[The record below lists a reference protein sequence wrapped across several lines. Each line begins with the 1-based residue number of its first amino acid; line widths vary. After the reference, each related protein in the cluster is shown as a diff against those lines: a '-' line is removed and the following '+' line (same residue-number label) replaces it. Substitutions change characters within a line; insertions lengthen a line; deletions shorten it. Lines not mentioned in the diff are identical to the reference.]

1 MKKHIWKKSF
11 SISFV
16 FHFIVVIT
24 IGAMVAGFHQEI
36 QRPKEELITV
46 NLADTPEQIAKAQEK
61 SSFNSFSK
69 DIENI
74 FKHNSDNDNQN
85 IENKNN
91 EVNEN
96 KDIKQINNVENKQ
109 IEKDE
114 ISAEDGILPASNN
127 ITNTISEDDTQAIS
141 GGIGQGDGE
150 NFSGSENKNSGSGS
164 GSGST
169 AEGMVGG
176 DSERANGRANVT
188 EDRYSVAS
196 RFAQAVENHKS
207 YPYAAVRLNQQGT
220 VIINVTI
227 DAKGNLISAGVVS
240 SVNGNLDKAALNAV
254 YNACPFSHGLGES
267 ISMNVPVNFYLN

>member
-36 QRPKEELITV
+36 QRPELITV

-85 IENKNN
+85 IATKKN

-127 ITNTISEDDTQAIS
+127 MTNTISEDDTQAIS
-141 GGIGQGDGE
+141 GGIGQEDGE
-150 NFSGSENKNSGSGS
+150 DFSGSENKNSGSGS
-164 GSGST
+164 GGT
-169 AEGMVGG
+169 AEGMAGG
-176 DSERANGRANVT
+176 DNERASGGANVT

-227 DAKGNLISAGVVS
+227 DASGNLISAGVVS

>member
-11 SISFV
+11 LISFV

-61 SSFNSFSK
+61 SSFNSFSR

-96 KDIKQINNVENKQ
+96 KDIKQINNVENEQ

-114 ISAEDGILPASNN
+114 ISAEDGILPASSNM
-127 ITNTISEDDTQAIS
+127 TNTISEDDTQAIS
-141 GGIGQGDGE
+141 GGIGQGD
-150 NFSGSENKNSGSGS
+150 SGSENKNSGSGS
-164 GSGST
+164 GGT
-169 AEGMVGG
+169 AEGMASSDNGKA
-176 DSERANGRANVT
+176 SGRANVT

-227 DAKGNLISAGVVS
+227 DASGNLISAGVVS

-254 YNACPFSHGLGES
+254 YSACPFSHGLGES

>member
-24 IGAMVAGFHQEI
+24 IGVMVAGFHQEI
-36 QRPKEELITV
+36 QRPELITV

-85 IENKNN
+85 IATKKN

-127 ITNTISEDDTQAIS
+127 MTNTISEDDTQAIS

-164 GSGST
+164 GGT
-169 AEGMVGG
+169 IEGMAGG
-176 DSERANGRANVT
+176 DNEKANGRANVT

-227 DAKGNLISAGVVS
+227 DASGNLISAGVIS

-254 YNACPFSHGLGES
+254 YSACPFGHSLGES

>member
-1 MKKHIWKKSF
+1 
-11 SISFV
+11 
-16 FHFIVVIT
+16 
-24 IGAMVAGFHQEI
+24 MVAGFHQEI

-46 NLADTPEQIAKAQEK
+46 NLADTPEQIAKVQEK
-61 SSFNSFSK
+61 SSFNSFSR

-85 IENKNN
+85 IRNKNN

-127 ITNTISEDDTQAIS
+127 ITNTISEDDTQVIS
-141 GGIGQGDGE
+141 DGIGQGDGE

-164 GSGST
+164 GGT
-169 AEGMVGG
+169 AEGMAGG
-176 DSERANGRANVT
+176 NNERASGGANVT

-227 DAKGNLISAGVVS
+227 DANGNLISAGVVS

-254 YNACPFSHGLGES
+254 YSACPFSHGLGES

>member
-61 SSFNSFSK
+61 SSFNSFSR

-127 ITNTISEDDTQAIS
+127 MTNTVSEDDTQAIS

-164 GSGST
+164 GGT
-169 AEGMVGG
+169 IEGMTGG
-176 DSERANGRANVT
+176 GANVT

-227 DAKGNLISAGVVS
+227 DASGNLISAGVVS

>member
-16 FHFIVVIT
+16 FHFVVVIT

-46 NLADTPEQIAKAQEK
+46 NLADTLEQIAKAQEK
-61 SSFNSFSK
+61 SSFNSFSR

-114 ISAEDGILPASNN
+114 ILPASNN
-127 ITNTISEDDTQAIS
+127 MTNTVSEDDTQAIS

-164 GSGST
+164 GGT
-169 AEGMVGG
+169 IEGMTGG
-176 DSERANGRANVT
+176 GANVT

-227 DAKGNLISAGVVS
+227 DASGNLISAGVVS

>member
-16 FHFIVVIT
+16 FHFVVVIT

-61 SSFNSFSK
+61 SSFNSFSR

-85 IENKNN
+85 IKNN

-127 ITNTISEDDTQAIS
+127 MTNTISEDDTQTIS

-150 NFSGSENKNSGSGS
+150 DFSGSENKDSGNG
-164 GSGST
+164 GT
-169 AEGMVGG
+169 AEGITGG
-176 DSERANGRANVT
+176 DNEKANGRANVT

-220 VIINVTI
+220 VIINVAI
-227 DAKGNLISAGVVS
+227 DASGNLISAGVVS

-254 YNACPFSHGLGES
+254 YSACPFSHGLGES

>member
-16 FHFIVVIT
+16 FHFVVVII

-61 SSFNSFSK
+61 SSFSR

-91 EVNEN
+91 EVNQN
-96 KDIKQINNVENKQ
+96 KNIKQINNVENKQ

-127 ITNTISEDDTQAIS
+127 MTNTISEDNTQAIS
-141 GGIGQGDGE
+141 GSIGQGDGE
-150 NFSGSENKNSGSGS
+150 DFSGSENKNSGSGS
-164 GSGST
+164 GGI
-169 AEGMVGG
+169 AEGMAGG
-176 DSERANGRANVT
+176 DNDGANGRANVT

-227 DAKGNLISAGVVS
+227 DASGNLISAGVVS

-254 YNACPFSHGLGES
+254 YSACPFSHGLGES
-267 ISMNVPVNFYLN
+267 ISMNIPVNFYLN

>member
-85 IENKNN
+85 TR
-91 EVNEN
+91 NEN

-114 ISAEDGILPASNN
+114 ISAENGILPASNN

-141 GGIGQGDGE
+141 DGIGQGDGE

-164 GSGST
+164 GGT
-169 AEGMVGG
+169 AEGMAGG
-176 DSERANGRANVT
+176 NNER
-188 EDRYSVAS
+188 AS

-227 DAKGNLISAGVVS
+227 DANGNLISAGVVS

-254 YNACPFSHGLGES
+254 YSACPFSHGLGES

>member
-114 ISAEDGILPASNN
+114 LNAEDGILPASNN
-127 ITNTISEDDTQAIS
+127 MTNTVSEDDTQAIS
-141 GGIGQGDGE
+141 GGIGQRDGE
-150 NFSGSENKNSGSGS
+150 DFSGSENKNSGSGS
-164 GSGST
+164 GGT
-169 AEGMVGG
+169 AEGMASSDNGKAGG
-176 DSERANGRANVT
+176 RVNVT

-227 DAKGNLISAGVVS
+227 DASGNLISAGVVS
-240 SVNGNLDKAALNAV
+240 SVNGNLDNAALNAV
-254 YNACPFSHGLGES
+254 YSACPFSHGLGES

>member
-46 NLADTPEQIAKAQEK
+46 NLADTLEQIAKAQEK
-61 SSFNSFSK
+61 SSFNSFSR

-74 FKHNSDNDNQN
+74 FKHNSDNNNQN
-85 IENKNN
+85 IRNENN

-127 ITNTISEDDTQAIS
+127 MTNTISEDDTQAIS

-150 NFSGSENKNSGSGS
+150 DFSGSENKNSGSGS

-227 DAKGNLISAGVVS
+227 DANGNLISAGVVS
-240 SVNGNLDKAALNAV
+240 SINGNLDKAALNAV

>member
-24 IGAMVAGFHQEI
+24 IGVMVAGFHQEI
-36 QRPKEELITV
+36 QRPELITV

-85 IENKNN
+85 IATKKN

-127 ITNTISEDDTQAIS
+127 MTNTISEDDTQAIS
-141 GGIGQGDGE
+141 GGIGQEDGE
-150 NFSGSENKNSGSGS
+150 DFSGSENKNSGSGS
-164 GSGST
+164 GGT
-169 AEGMVGG
+169 AEGMAGG
-176 DSERANGRANVT
+176 DNERASGRANVT

-207 YPYAAVRLNQQGT
+207 YPYASVRLNQQGT

-227 DAKGNLISAGVVS
+227 DASGNLISAGVVS

-254 YNACPFSHGLGES
+254 YSACPFGHSLGES

>member
-85 IENKNN
+85 I
-91 EVNEN
+91 
-96 KDIKQINNVENKQ
+96 KQINNVENKQ

-127 ITNTISEDDTQAIS
+127 MTNAISEDDTQAIS

-164 GSGST
+164 GGT
-169 AEGMVGG
+169 AEGITG
-176 DSERANGRANVT
+176 DDDGKAGGRANVT
-188 EDRYSVAS
+188 EDRYNVAS

-227 DAKGNLISAGVVS
+227 DASGNLISAGVVS

-254 YNACPFSHGLGES
+254 YSACPFSHGLGES

>member
-1 MKKHIWKKSF
+1 M
-11 SISFV
+11 
-16 FHFIVVIT
+16 
-24 IGAMVAGFHQEI
+24 
-36 QRPKEELITV
+36 
-46 NLADTPEQIAKAQEK
+46 
-61 SSFNSFSK
+61 
-69 DIENI
+69 
-74 FKHNSDNDNQN
+74 
-85 IENKNN
+85 
-91 EVNEN
+91 
-96 KDIKQINNVENKQ
+96 
-109 IEKDE
+109 
-114 ISAEDGILPASNN
+114 
-127 ITNTISEDDTQAIS
+127 TNAISEDDTQAIS

-164 GSGST
+164 GGT
-169 AEGMVGG
+169 AEGIIGG
-176 DSERANGRANVT
+176 DNGEAGGRANVT

-227 DAKGNLISAGVVS
+227 DASGNLISAGVVS

>member
-1 MKKHIWKKSF
+1 M
-11 SISFV
+11 
-16 FHFIVVIT
+16 
-24 IGAMVAGFHQEI
+24 
-36 QRPKEELITV
+36 ITV

-127 ITNTISEDDTQAIS
+127 MINTISENDTQAIS

-150 NFSGSENKNSGSGS
+150 NFSW
-164 GSGST
+164 
-169 AEGMVGG
+169 
-176 DSERANGRANVT
+176 
-188 EDRYSVAS
+188 
-196 RFAQAVENHKS
+196 
-207 YPYAAVRLNQQGT
+207 
-220 VIINVTI
+220 
-227 DAKGNLISAGVVS
+227 
-240 SVNGNLDKAALNAV
+240 
-254 YNACPFSHGLGES
+254 
-267 ISMNVPVNFYLN
+267 

>member
-36 QRPKEELITV
+36 QRPELITV

-61 SSFNSFSK
+61 TSFNSFSR

-85 IENKNN
+85 IATKKN

-96 KDIKQINNVENKQ
+96 KDIKQINNVGNKQ

-127 ITNTISEDDTQAIS
+127 MTNTISEDDTQAIS
-141 GGIGQGDGE
+141 GGIGQEDGE
-150 NFSGSENKNSGSGS
+150 DFSGSENKNSGSGS
-164 GSGST
+164 GGT
-169 AEGMVGG
+169 AEGMAGG
-176 DSERANGRANVT
+176 DNERASGGANVT

-227 DAKGNLISAGVVS
+227 DASGNLISAGVVS

-254 YNACPFSHGLGES
+254 YNACPFSHALGES

>member
-36 QRPKEELITV
+36 QIPKEELITV

-61 SSFNSFSK
+61 SSLGQFNQN
-69 DIENI
+69 IEKFFN
-74 FKHNSDNDNQN
+74 HNSDNDNQN
-85 IENKNN
+85 DESKNN
-91 EVNEN
+91 EVKQNE
-96 KDIKQINNVENKQ
+96 DIKQINNSENKQ
-109 IEKDE
+109 METNE
-114 ISAEDGILPASNN
+114 ISAEDGILPASHNM
-127 ITNTISEDDTQAIS
+127 TKTISENDTQAIS

-150 NFSGSENKNSGSGS
+150 NFSGSENKNGGSESGG
-164 GSGST
+164 T
-169 AEGMVGG
+169 AENMAGG
-176 DSERANGRANVT
+176 DNGKASNGANVT

-207 YPYAAVRLNQQGT
+207 YPYVAVRLNQQGT
-220 VIINVTI
+220 VIINVII
-227 DAKGNLISAGVVS
+227 DASGNLISASVVS

-254 YNACPFSHGLGES
+254 YSACPFSHGLGES
-267 ISMNVPVNFYLN
+267 ISMNVPINFYLN

>member
-46 NLADTPEQIAKAQEK
+46 NLADTPEQIAKVQEK
-61 SSFNSFSK
+61 SSFNSFSR

-85 IENKNN
+85 IRNKNN
-91 EVNEN
+91 EVNQN

-127 ITNTISEDDTQAIS
+127 MTNTVSEDDTQAIS

-164 GSGST
+164 T
-169 AEGMVGG
+169 AEGMAGS
-176 DSERANGRANVT
+176 DNERASGRANVT

>member
-46 NLADTPEQIAKAQEK
+46 NLADTPEQRAKAQEK
-61 SSFNSFSK
+61 SSFNSFSR

-74 FKHNSDNDNQN
+74 FKHNTDNDNQN
-85 IENKNN
+85 IKNKNN
-91 EVNEN
+91 EVNQN

-114 ISAEDGILPASNN
+114 ISAENGILPASNN

-141 GGIGQGDGE
+141 DGIGQE
-150 NFSGSENKNSGSGS
+150 
-164 GSGST
+164 
-169 AEGMVGG
+169 MV
-176 DSERANGRANVT
+176 RIFL
-188 EDRYSVAS
+188 VAKIKTV
-196 RFAQAVENHKS
+196 AVEVV
-207 YPYAAVRLNQQGT
+207 AQQKAWL
-220 VIINVTI
+220 VAIMKELVAEQMLQKI
-227 DAKGNLISAGVVS
+227 DIV
-240 SVNGNLDKAALNAV
+240 
-254 YNACPFSHGLGES
+254 
-267 ISMNVPVNFYLN
+267 

>member
-85 IENKNN
+85 IENK
-91 EVNEN
+91 
-96 KDIKQINNVENKQ
+96 DIKQINNVENKQ

-127 ITNTISEDDTQAIS
+127 MTNAISEDDTQAIS

-164 GSGST
+164 GGT
-169 AEGMVGG
+169 AEGITG
-176 DSERANGRANVT
+176 DDNGRASGGANVT

-227 DAKGNLISAGVVS
+227 DASGNLISAGVVS

-254 YNACPFSHGLGES
+254 YSACPFSHGLGES

>member
-24 IGAMVAGFHQEI
+24 IGVMVAGFHQEI
-36 QRPKEELITV
+36 QRPELITV

-85 IENKNN
+85 IATKKN

-127 ITNTISEDDTQAIS
+127 MTNTISEDNTQAIS
-141 GGIGQGDGE
+141 GGIGQEDGE
-150 NFSGSENKNSGSGS
+150 DFSGSENKNSGSGS
-164 GSGST
+164 GGT
-169 AEGMVGG
+169 AEGMAGG
-176 DSERANGRANVT
+176 DNEKANGRANVT

-207 YPYAAVRLNQQGT
+207 YPYASVRLNQQGT

-227 DAKGNLISAGVVS
+227 DASGNLISAGVVS

-254 YNACPFSHGLGES
+254 YSACPFGHSLGES

>member
-85 IENKNN
+85 IENK
-91 EVNEN
+91 
-96 KDIKQINNVENKQ
+96 DIKQINNVENKQ

-127 ITNTISEDDTQAIS
+127 MTNAISEDDTQAIS

-164 GSGST
+164 GGT
-169 AEGMVGG
+169 AEGITG
-176 DSERANGRANVT
+176 DDNGKAGGRANVT

-227 DAKGNLISAGVVS
+227 DASGNLISAGVVS

-254 YNACPFSHGLGES
+254 YSACPFSHGLGES

>member
-61 SSFNSFSK
+61 SSFSR

-85 IENKNN
+85 TENENN
-91 EVNEN
+91 EVNKN

-114 ISAEDGILPASNN
+114 INAEDGILPASNN

-164 GSGST
+164 GGT
-169 AEGMVGG
+169 AEGMTGG
-176 DSERANGRANVT
+176 DNEKANGRANVT

-207 YPYAAVRLNQQGT
+207 YPYASVRLNQQGT

-227 DAKGNLISAGVVS
+227 DASGNLISAGVVS

-254 YNACPFSHGLGES
+254 YSACPFGHSLGES

>member
-85 IENKNN
+85 TR
-91 EVNEN
+91 NEN

-114 ISAEDGILPASNN
+114 ISAENGILPASNN

-141 GGIGQGDGE
+141 GGIGQEDGE
-150 NFSGSENKNSGSGS
+150 DFSGSENKNSGSGS
-164 GSGST
+164 GGT
-169 AEGMVGG
+169 AEGMAGG
-176 DSERANGRANVT
+176 DNERASGRANVT

-227 DAKGNLISAGVVS
+227 DASGNLISAGVVS

>member
-46 NLADTPEQIAKAQEK
+46 NLADTPEQIAKAK
-61 SSFNSFSK
+61 SSFNLFSK

-85 IENKNN
+85 IATKNN

-114 ISAEDGILPASNN
+114 INAEDGILPASNN

-164 GSGST
+164 GGT
-169 AEGMVGG
+169 AEGMAGG
-176 DSERANGRANVT
+176 NNERASGGANVT

-227 DAKGNLISAGVVS
+227 DANGNLISAGVVS

>member
-1 MKKHIWKKSF
+1 
-11 SISFV
+11 
-16 FHFIVVIT
+16 
-24 IGAMVAGFHQEI
+24 MVAGFHQEI

-85 IENKNN
+85 TR
-91 EVNEN
+91 NEN

-114 ISAEDGILPASNN
+114 ISAENGILPASNN

-141 GGIGQGDGE
+141 DGIGQGDGE
-150 NFSGSENKNSGSGS
+150 NFSGSENENSGSGS
-164 GSGST
+164 GST
-169 AEGMVGG
+169 IKGMAGG
-176 DSERANGRANVT
+176 DNERASGRANVT

-227 DAKGNLISAGVVS
+227 DASGNLINAGVVS

>member
-85 IENKNN
+85 IATKKN

-114 ISAEDGILPASNN
+114 INAEDGILPASNN
-127 ITNTISEDDTQAIS
+127 MTNTISEDDTQAIS
-141 GGIGQGDGE
+141 GGIGQEDGE
-150 NFSGSENKNSGSGS
+150 DFSGSENKNSGSGS
-164 GSGST
+164 GGT
-169 AEGMVGG
+169 AEGMAGG
-176 DSERANGRANVT
+176 DNERASGGANVT

-227 DAKGNLISAGVVS
+227 DASGNLISAGVVS

-254 YNACPFSHGLGES
+254 YSACPFGHSLGES